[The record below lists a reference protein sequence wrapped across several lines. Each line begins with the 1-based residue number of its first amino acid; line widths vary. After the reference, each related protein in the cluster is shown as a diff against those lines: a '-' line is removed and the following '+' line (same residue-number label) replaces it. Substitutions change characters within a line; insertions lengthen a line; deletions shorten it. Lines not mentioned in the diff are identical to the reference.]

1 MIEVQGR
8 GLVQVPKEKTIRED
22 KENYNPKIYL
32 ANHQE
37 NIQDNIQD
45 HSGDHSGDHHA
56 DHLLDN
62 SQDNHKKMKD
72 EREKNNLLIFIHY
85 MNYLSNFFV
94 LYQIILT
101 FFFFIHA

>member
-45 HSGDHSGDHHA
+45 HPGDHPA

-62 SQDNHKKMKD
+62 SKDNHKKMKE
-72 EREKNNLLIFIHY
+72 EREKNNLLIGIYYRIFY
-85 MNYLSNFFV
+85 FGPVFV
-94 LYQIILT
+94 LYRFILE